1 MIKRKQIIFQMKE
14 WYIIYKKKIILK
26 NIFIIIYILINLFC
40 EISFTC

>member
-14 WYIIYKKKIILK
+14 WYIIYNKKIILK
-26 NIFIIIYILINLFC
+26 NKFIIIYILIKLFC